1 MKGEGS
7 LPQTDTPALREAIQE
22 ENLAEIT
29 AAPGTLD
36 AFGGKGIAFSC
47 LRYSNLLLYEESR
60 NSFLSLSI
68 NAIHI
73 FLQMSTYSLW

>member
-7 LPQTDTPALREAIQE
+7 LPQTDAPALREAIQE

-36 AFGGKGIAFSC
+36 AFGGKGIAFS
-47 LRYSNLLLYEESR
+47 
-60 NSFLSLSI
+60 
-68 NAIHI
+68 
-73 FLQMSTYSLW
+73 